1 MLTTIAV
8 VVLSLGASAA
18 EGSWALSPVEGV
30 NVHPGHVAA
39 AQRVLEGHLE
49 ALGQRV
55 VVLEAGVKDPAA
67 AAREKGATAVLRCS
81 LTRIGQ
87 RVKVW
92 MRLEPLEG
100 APRTAALDAGSPE
113 DLDPVLLRLAR
124 QLASGAPA
132 ADARIGEVTEKEED
146 VYGRKTASSYVGL
159 AVTAT
164 FGGVSGSGDTLG
176 GLGVYWLYDARTFL
190 ADIQAGF
197 GVSQTASDGGGWTGL
212 TIAGLYPLADRDVT
226 PFVGAGLGFLRLE
239 LDGRAGTGVQVFG
252 DAGVLFGR
260 TSTVHFRADVKPFVT
275 TFELTDDLGRG
286 GIAYG
291 AQLALGV
298 GF

>member
-1 MLTTIAV
+1 MLTGIAV
-8 VVLSLGASAA
+8 LAFALGSSAST
-18 EGSWALSPVEGV
+18 GTWALAPVEGV
-30 NVHPGHVAA
+30 NVHAGHVAA

-55 VVLEAGVKDPAA
+55 VALEAGVKDAAA
-67 AAREKGATAVLRCS
+67 AAREKGAIAVLRCS
-81 LTRIGQ
+81 MTRIGQ
-87 RVKVW
+87 KVKVW
-92 MRLEPLEG
+92 MRLEPIEG
-100 APRTAALDAGSPE
+100 SARTATLDASSPE

-124 QLASGAPA
+124 QLSSGTPA

-146 VYGRKTASSYVGL
+146 VYGRKTAASYVGL

-164 FGGVSGSGDTLG
+164 FGGASGGGDALG

-197 GVSQTASDGGGWTGL
+197 GVSQTASDGGGWMGL
-212 TIAGLYPLADRDVT
+212 SIAGLYPLADRDVT
-226 PFVGAGLGFLRLE
+226 PFVGAGLGFMRLE
-239 LDGRAGTGVQVFG
+239 LDGHAGTGVQVFG

-260 TSTVHFRADVKPFVT
+260 TSTVHFRADLRPFVT

-286 GIAYG
+286 GVGYG